1 MPGTGHKSIAQDC
14 MQVLRIF
21 VSETR
26 QKRSQKYLVSES
38 QGAPIYFVLG
48 TIFNLFWRI
57 LMTLGKFQLL

>member
-1 MPGTGHKSIAQDC
+1 MPGSGRKAIAQDC

-38 QGAPIYFVLG
+38 LVHQIFLYGKDAFLG
-48 TIFNLFWRI
+48 GGKAILFSS
-57 LMTLGKFQLL
+57 

>member
-1 MPGTGHKSIAQDC
+1 MPGTGCKSIAQDC

-38 QGAPIYFVLG
+38 WGAPYSPVGRKPFAG
-48 TIFNLFWRI
+48 FKHTRI
-57 LMTLGKFQLL
+57 RN